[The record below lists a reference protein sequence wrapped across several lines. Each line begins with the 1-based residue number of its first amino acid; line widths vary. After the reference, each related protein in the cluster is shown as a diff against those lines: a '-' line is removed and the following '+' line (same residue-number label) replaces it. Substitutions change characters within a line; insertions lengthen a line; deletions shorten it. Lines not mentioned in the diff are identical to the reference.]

1 MTPWVG
7 SNTVI
12 HAKANRLLGSSG
24 MKSKRLT
31 SLALV
36 IILAVCAPLFAHHGN
51 ASLNTDKLVV
61 IQDATVVRLVWA
73 NPHCIVAFDAR
84 DEKGNVARWGAEV
97 GSPSAMN
104 QMGWTRN
111 SLKPGDVITVYMFQ
125 AKTGN
130 PVGRINKIVLADGT
144 TLRDSTLGQD
154 VPSR

>member
-1 MTPWVG
+1 MLEEQRKV
-7 SNTVI
+7 
-12 HAKANRLLGSSG
+12 RL
-24 MKSKRLT
+24 
-31 SLALV
+31 
-36 IILAVCAPLFAHHGN
+36 
-51 ASLNTDKLVV
+51 
-61 IQDATVVRLVWA
+61 IQDTTVT
-73 NPHCIVAFDAR
+73 
-84 DEKGNVARWGAEV
+84 
-97 GSPSAMN
+97 PSAMN